1 MLRVG
6 SAVVIVERKRQPTLT
21 NEPEKKDEEEWP
33 LKDVVFIE
41 DIKTVP
47 VGKVLK
53 VSLVFIFVYCQK
65 QRSSNHDSLTDRSQM
80 KTNLKKDKIDNVVT

>member
-1 MLRVG
+1 MRPENCKVQWIVG
-6 SAVVIVERKRQPTLT
+6 EDRCVYYVTERKKQATPVK
-21 NEPEKKDEEEWP
+21 EVQEKKDEEEWP

-53 VSLVFIFVYCQK
+53 VSECGQGHL
-65 QRSSNHDSLTDRSQM
+65 SHLG
-80 KTNLKKDKIDNVVT
+80 

>member
-1 MLRVG
+1 M
-6 SAVVIVERKRQPTLT
+6 IVCFLERKRQPTLT

-53 VSLVFIFVYCQK
+53 VSYCHTSFITIAYFYYFVI
-65 QRSSNHDSLTDRSQM
+65 ST
-80 KTNLKKDKIDNVVT
+80 

>member
-1 MLRVG
+1 M
-6 SAVVIVERKRQPTLT
+6 SIERKKQPTPVK
-21 NEPEKKDEEEWP
+21 EVEKKDEEEWP

-53 VSLVFIFVYCQK
+53 VCVF
-65 QRSSNHDSLTDRSQM
+65 T
-80 KTNLKKDKIDNVVT
+80 

>member
-1 MLRVG
+1 MVLDFFISLLRVG
-6 SAVVIVERKRQPTLT
+6 YGVVILERKRQPTLT

-53 VSLVFIFVYCQK
+53 VSL
-65 QRSSNHDSLTDRSQM
+65 R
-80 KTNLKKDKIDNVVT
+80 